1 MDYIE
6 ECRTKGFNNFQIHEV
21 ELGFKHGLNGDQ
33 IDLYAD
39 VEYDHLQMQ
48 EIRLGLEN
56 GLTQE
61 QIHFFARKE
70 FGWQEMN
77 HIRTN
82 IKNENL
88 VDEHKAAELHGKRIK
103 NTGLLATVAL
113 LFIAA
118 AGGGYIFYRYWQQ
131 SSQELKLELTSEDV
145 DIEYGSDFD
154 AISYIQERTSGN
166 DIELSVPDNVDTYK
180 LGTYAAKY
188 TLKNKYN
195 SISSIL
201 NVTVIDTEA
210 PVLKLTETTAVKYRT
225 DDFACKTFISSA
237 IDNVDGDITSKVTCG
252 DIDKTLDQQTVKY
265 TVTDSSGNKAEAVLT
280 LNLSD
285 PPAPEKEII
294 YVPGNSSS
302 SGGGTGNNAP
312 GGSTSS
318 GSQTSHG
325 TEYFNFSDGYN
336 IDSGFAACKAL
347 MDSVGHGSCTPI
359 KNSSGIY
366 TGYEYLD

>member
-6 ECRTKGFNNFQIHEV
+6 ECREKGFNNFQIHEV

-39 VEYDHLQMQ
+39 VGYDHLQMQ

-56 GLTQE
+56 GLTQK
-61 QIHFFARKE
+61 QIQFFARKE

-88 VDEHKAAELHGKRIK
+88 VDEHKAADLHGKRIK
-103 NTGLLATVAL
+103 NTGLLVTVVL
-113 LFIAA
+113 LFIAVA
-118 AGGGYIFYRYWQQ
+118 AGGYIFCQYWLQ
-131 SSQELKLELTSEDV
+131 SSQELNLQLISNDV
-145 DIEYGSDFD
+145 AVEYGTDFHS
-154 AISYIQERTSGN
+154 ISYIQDRTSGN
-166 DIELSVPDNVDTYK
+166 DIELSVPDNVDTHK

-188 TLKNKYN
+188 TLKNKYK
-195 SISSIL
+195 SIDSIL
-201 NVTVIDTEA
+201 NVTVVDTEA

-265 TVTDSSGNKAEAVLT
+265 IVTDSSGNKAEAALT

-294 YVPGNSSS
+294 YVPGNSTSS
-302 SGGGTGNNAP
+302 SGGTGSGTS
-312 GGSTSS
+312 GGSASS
-318 GSQTSHG
+318 GSQTRHG

-336 IDSGFAACKAL
+336 IDSGFAACKVL
-347 MDSVGHGSCTPI
+347 MESVGHGSCIPI
-359 KNSSGIY
+359 QNSSGIY
-366 TGYEYLD
+366 TGYKYSD